1 MKGTLG
7 VQMFAALCFA
17 QEGSTW
23 LCGPERF
30 ASLCLDLTGQR
41 AAGAKVSFISTS
53 ITTCLVLTPVHSKA
67 RWGCLCGMLGMNWS
81 SVLILQ
87 PPPTIVYLSYMR
99 TAPLCAAQSKG
110 TLLPLPPT
118 FLESN
123 VQSCLSKS
131 TCRLARRLLGMNFF
145 PECTGEKL
153 WTLRLWGLSWTM
165 GWQTS

>member
-41 AAGAKVSFISTS
+41 AAGAKVCFISTS
-53 ITTCLVLTPVHSKA
+53 ITICLVLTPVHSKA

-81 SVLILQ
+81 SVLIL
-87 PPPTIVYLSYMR
+87 
-99 TAPLCAAQSKG
+99 
-110 TLLPLPPT
+110 
-118 FLESN
+118 
-123 VQSCLSKS
+123 
-131 TCRLARRLLGMNFF
+131 
-145 PECTGEKL
+145 
-153 WTLRLWGLSWTM
+153 
-165 GWQTS
+165 